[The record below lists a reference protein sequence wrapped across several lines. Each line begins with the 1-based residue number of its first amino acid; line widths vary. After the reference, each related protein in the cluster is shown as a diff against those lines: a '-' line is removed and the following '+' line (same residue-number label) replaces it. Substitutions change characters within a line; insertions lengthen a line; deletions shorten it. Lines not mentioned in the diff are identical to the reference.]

1 MKLLFSLVFRKSD
14 GTAYAPTDG
23 EMKAMT
29 LLKGGKHMHTMFEHV
44 GDVRE
49 ADTFQEAVE
58 KIQTKL
64 SDRTNK
70 IVQRNM
76 LLSNFPQG
84 DKSFEKWSQQVS
96 EAAKMIDYKN
106 YDWRQAA
113 VDAMILQT
121 SSSKLR
127 EKALQENIS
136 YDGLLKIGIAK
147 EQSEKGAAMLETASG
162 HTRIEEEVRRLR
174 MENEAFKSDVRN
186 DRRRDRQRIQKTC
199 TRCGSDKCSQGTKCA
214 ANGKQCSKCKKMN
227 HFARACLNTRKTNT
241 AGRLNDSDVSD
252 SETSSRII
260 VAKIDNKKST
270 TNLETKVK
278 VQGFGQTDQ
287 PAVSMQLITD
297 SGVSKTI
304 INYDHWNAIKSQ
316 TDLVKTSKGFRPYGT
331 SYKLP
336 IIGRAHVTL
345 TAEAGAQ
352 ISTWVY
358 VVKDRKERSLLGKS
372 DGERLGIIRLNPRG
386 APTEVV
392 NRVSDIPKAE
402 QLAVD
407 AFDEDPKQANLIFNE
422 FPQLFS
428 NHTGK
433 FKGEPVRIHVKP
445 DAKPVIQATRRI
457 PMHYINPL
465 KKEIEQML
473 NDDIIEGPISIEEP
487 GTFLSNLVIADKKD
501 KRAIRVTLDCQ
512 AVNNEI
518 HRTHEPIPT
527 VEELRHKFKGSEVFS
542 SLDMTNCYHQF
553 EIEESARKLY
563 AFRTPWGI
571 YRYKRMVQGTSPAS
585 SEIQKRIRETIKNCP
600 NAVHIKDDIVVHGT
614 RDNHDNFLR
623 QTLTKLQSKGIT
635 LRPDKCNLRKKEVK
649 WFGFIFS
656 KAGMSSDPMKCS
668 IIKEWPR
675 PKSGKEVKSFLQ
687 TVQFNAKFLGG
698 STEGDSYPV
707 LTEPLRRLAKKH
719 ATFIWGNREQA
730 SFDEIKKR
738 LCSERVMSPYDT
750 RLRTRLYVDSSPTGT
765 QATLAQLH
773 KHKGEDAWKP
783 VNHTSRAWTKAE
795 AGYGQIERE
804 SNGILTGMTMNKMY
818 TLGTHVE
825 VVTDHKPLIPLYNN
839 PTRPRNLRVDR
850 HRTKL
855 LPYRYTVIYEAGESS
870 PCDYGSRHPPD
881 HSPTKQ
887 DEEDWSIEDD
897 TDIHVNRIITDSLPH
912 AITRDELKVESKKD
926 QSICQLTASIGKGHC
941 PDSTELAPYRQ
952 VFTELWAIDGIL
964 MRNDQIVIPKSLR
977 ARVVESAHQ
986 GHQHVEKTMKL
997 LRQTCWF
1004 PQMHKAV
1011 SEFVKSCIACN
1022 AASVHNPP
1030 VPLEPNF
1037 LPEGPWQKLH
1047 GDFKGPIAGS
1057 YYLHIIIDQYSKY
1070 PEVDVLTSTSF
1081 QKLKPVLDRI
1091 FSTHG
1096 VPETLTTDNGPPYS
1110 SDAMSEYSKH
1120 MGFQLTPVTPD
1131 DPQSNGFAENFVK
1144 QMCKLVHTAVAEK
1157 KDPRA
1162 EVHNYLLH
1170 YRATPHSTTE
1180 YSPAEL
1186 LFGRRIKTKLPQIAK
1201 RQETDDMHRMRKQ
1214 HDAKKMAQKH
1224 YFDKRYHAKE
1234 KTLNPGDKVLLKQ
1247 RKTTTKSPY
1256 NPNPFIVT
1264 GVDGNRITMQNG
1276 AATRVRDKNKLKL
1289 ITKRPAYLKTERF
1302 AERTGLQQEADIYIK
1317 TQHHAACQAPP
1328 MHVMTEAPGAG
1339 VEQPLTEEA
1348 HATDNDM
1355 LESSGA
1361 PPMHV
1366 MTETPGAE
1374 VEQPLT
1380 EEAHATDSDMLESS
1394 EVNAKEPISA
1404 HLAAPELVLVDAEE
1418 PSTVEPP
1425 AMESVCMEEH
1435 LQQLLRAAEER
1446 EQQDQEVDAAPAI
1459 PAPRRRGR
1467 PKKQVQQFRG
1477 NMRKK
1482 QGPSGD

>member
-14 GTAYAPTDG
+14 GTAYAPTDE

-58 KIQTKL
+58 KIQKKL

-96 EAAKMIDYKN
+96 EAAKMIDYNN

-174 MENEAFKSDVRN
+174 MENEAFKSDGRN
-186 DRRRDRQRIQKTC
+186 DRRDRRDRQRISTTKTC

-241 AGRLNDSDVSD
+241 AGRLNDNDGSD

-278 VQGFGQTDQ
+278 VQGFGRTDQ
-287 PAVSMQLITD
+287 AAVSMQLITD

-304 INYDHWNAIKSQ
+304 INYNHWHAIKSQ

-352 ISTWVY
+352 ITTWVY

-372 DGERLGIIRLNPRG
+372 DGERLGIIQLNPRG
-386 APTEVV
+386 ALTEVV

-407 AFDEDPKQANLIFNE
+407 AFDEDPKQADLIFNE

-457 PMHYINPL
+457 PMHYVNPL

-501 KRAIRVTLDCQ
+501 KHAIRVTLDCQ

-623 QTLTKLQSKGIT
+623 QTLTKLQRKGIT

-707 LTEPLRRLAKKH
+707 LTEPLRKLAKKH
-719 ATFIWGNREQA
+719 ATFIWGNIEQA

-773 KHKGEDAWKP
+773 KHKGEEAWKP

-855 LPYRYTVIYEAGESS
+855 LPYRYTVIYETGESS

-887 DEEDWSIEDD
+887 EEEDWSIEDD
-897 TDIHVNRIITDSLPH
+897 SDIHVNRIITDSLPH

-926 QSICQLTASIGKGHC
+926 QSICQLTASISKGHC
-941 PDSTELAPYRQ
+941 PDSIELAPYRQ

-986 GHQHVEKTMKL
+986 GHQHVEKTVKL

-1157 KDPRA
+1157 KDPRE

-1201 RQETDDMHRMRKQ
+1201 RQETDDLHRMRKQ

-1234 KTLNPGDKVLLKQ
+1234 KTLRPGDKVLLKQ
-1247 RKTTTKSPY
+1247 KKSTTNAPY
-1256 NPNPFIVT
+1256 NPKPYKVVEI
-1264 GVDGNRITMQNG
+1264 DGNR
-1276 AATRVRDKNKLKL
+1276 ATINDGERQRVRDKNKLKFIPERPTYL
-1289 ITKRPAYLKTERF
+1289 LTKRSATSRQIPR
-1302 AERTGLQQEADIYIK
+1302 READIYID
-1317 TQHHAACQAPP
+1317 
-1328 MHVMTEAPGAG
+1328 V
-1339 VEQPLTEEA
+1339 
-1348 HATDNDM
+1348 
-1355 LESSGA
+1355 SS
-1361 PPMHV
+1361 MV
-1366 MTETPGAE
+1366 
-1374 VEQPLT
+1374 
-1380 EEAHATDSDMLESS
+1380 
-1394 EVNAKEPISA
+1394 
-1404 HLAAPELVLVDAEE
+1404 
-1418 PSTVEPP
+1418 PSTVEPA
-1425 AMESVCMEEH
+1425 AMEIVEQESSVGDAEDPLSVQPIVSQPDTLGAEELGVVEPTTFECVVPEPSLGEALLDDAMIAGASAEVPLHASLEAKTAEDASFSMEEH

-1446 EQQDQEVDAAPAI
+1446 ENQDQVDAAT

-1467 PKKQVQQFRG
+1467 PSKQGRQFRG
-1477 NMRKK
+1477 NMKKK
-1482 QGPSGD
+1482 Q